1 MRRLALSVFMLAAF
15 LFLVTLEPLYL
26 LSLMF
31 NAFGAILR

>member
-1 MRRLALSVFMLAAF
+1 MRRLALSVFMLSAF
-15 LFLVTLEPLYL
+15 LCLVMLEPLYV